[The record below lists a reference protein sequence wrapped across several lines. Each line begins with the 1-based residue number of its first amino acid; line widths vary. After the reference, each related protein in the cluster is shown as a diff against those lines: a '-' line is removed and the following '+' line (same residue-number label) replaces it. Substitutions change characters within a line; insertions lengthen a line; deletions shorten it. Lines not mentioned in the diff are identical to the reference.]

1 MIKRNRVTIK
11 DVAMQ
16 ADVSIATVSKI
27 INGKDK
33 HISEE
38 TRQRVF
44 EVIENLEYIPNS
56 MAKGLK

>member
-1 MIKRNRVTIK
+1 MIKWNRVTIK

-33 HISEE
+33 HISE
-38 TRQRVF
+38 
-44 EVIENLEYIPNS
+44 
-56 MAKGLK
+56 